1 MTKVHYSGVLKEG
14 SRIMSFQS
22 NTILVALELSNSI
35 WLVGTRL
42 PDAQKSRMHRISA
55 GDTAAL
61 LMLFDGLRSHRPPS
75 DHSARIACCFE
86 AGRDGFWIH
95 RLLTDHGIPTYVVEP
110 TSILMN
116 RRAKRA
122 KTDRLDAEGLLRVL
136 AAYLAGDSQIC
147 SMVRVPTPDEE
158 DGKRIHREREHLVQD
173 RTRLENRILALLA
186 TQGIRSRPS
195 LRNWDR
201 DLAALETGD
210 GRKLPPRLAAE
221 INRLR
226 RRLGLVLDLIRELDA
241 ERDEVLA
248 TAPDDPLTFKITAL
262 RSIYGVG
269 DNFAAVLAREVFY
282 RPFGN
287 RKQLASYV
295 GLAPMPHQSGDMD
308 RDRRIGRAG
317 NARAR
322 KTLVQLAWLWLRY
335 QPESELSAWF
345 RQRVGKLQGRT
356 RRIAIVA
363 MARKLLIALWRFTET
378 GEIPAGSTVRA
389 A

>member
-1 MTKVHYSGVLKEG
+1 
-14 SRIMSFQS
+14 
-22 NTILVALELSNSI
+22 
-35 WLVGTRL
+35 
-42 PDAQKSRMHRISA
+42 
-55 GDTAAL
+55 
-61 LMLFDGLRSHRPPS
+61 
-75 DHSARIACCFE
+75 
-86 AGRDGFWIH
+86 
-95 RLLTDHGIPTYVVEP
+95 
-110 TSILMN
+110 
-116 RRAKRA
+116 
-122 KTDRLDAEGLLRVL
+122 
-136 AAYLAGDSQIC
+136 
-147 SMVRVPTPDEE
+147 MVRVPTPDEE
-158 DGKRIHREREHLVQD
+158 DGKRTHREREYLVQD
-173 RTRLENRILALLA
+173 RTRLENRILALLV

-195 LRNWDR
+195 LRNWER
-201 DLAALETGD
+201 DLAGLRTGD
-210 GRKLPPRLAAE
+210 GRQLPPRLAAE
-221 INRLR
+221 VNRLR

-248 TAPDDPLTFKITAL
+248 ATPDDTVTSKVAAL

-295 GLAPMPHQSGDMD
+295 GLAPVPHQSGDMD

-322 KTLVQLAWLWLRY
+322 KTLVELAWLWLRY

-345 RQRVGKLQGRT
+345 RQRVGNLQGRT

-378 GEIPAGSTVRA
+378 GEVPAGSALRA

>member
-1 MTKVHYSGVLKEG
+1 
-14 SRIMSFQS
+14 MSFTS
-22 NTILVALELSNSI
+22 DNILVALELSNTL
-35 WLVGTRL
+35 WLVGTRM
-42 PDAQKSRMHRISA
+42 PGAQKSHMHRVRA

-61 LMLFDGLRSHRPPS
+61 LNLLAGLRSRQQTQRNPAP
-75 DHSARIACCFE
+75 IAVCFE
-86 AGRDGFWIH
+86 AGRDGFWLH
-95 RLLTDHGIPTYVVEP
+95 RLLTTRDMPTYVVEP
-110 TSILMN
+110 TSILVN

-147 SMVRVPTPDEE
+147 SMVHVPTPDEE
-158 DGKRIHREREHLVQD
+158 DGKRVHREREYLVQE
-173 RTRLENRILALLA
+173 RTRIENRISALLI

-195 LRNWDR
+195 LRSWER
-201 DLAALETGD
+201 DMAALETGD
-210 GRKLPPRLAAE
+210 GRKLPPYIAAE
-221 INRLR
+221 LNRLR
-226 RRLGLVLDLIRELDA
+226 RRLVLVRDLVAELDT
-241 ERDEVLA
+241 ERDEHLA
-248 TAPDDPLTFKITAL
+248 TTSGDEITVKVTAL
-262 RSIYGVG
+262 SEIYGIG

-282 RPFGN
+282 RRFGN

-295 GLAPMPHQSGDMD
+295 GLTPMPHQSGNVD

-322 KTLVQLAWLWLRY
+322 KTLVQAAWLWLRY

-345 RQRVGKLQGRT
+345 RQRVGELKGRS

-363 MARKLLIALWRFTET
+363 MARKLLIALWRYTET
-378 GEIPAGSTVRA
+378 GEIPAGALFRA